1 MSISPNVPTP
11 QESYT
16 YETNAG
22 TPRWI
27 AVLFGVLA
35 VAVAGLAYAGH
46 SAQTQIQTDLTK
58 AQDQNKLL
66 SAQLDQANSRLAEL
80 KGNIEVTQQK
90 IGITAAE
97 LAKARS
103 RAEAIRNE
111 QLASDQKLAT
121 QLTAVQSES
130 NEKIGA
136 VSTDLGGAKKD
147 IADTRTDLEATKGK
161 LERANGD
168 MGVMSGLI
176 AHNHD
181 DLDELKRRGDRNYY
195 EFKISKSKTAQRVGP
210 VQVTL
215 NKTDQKKGKYT
226 MTVFVDDRSI
236 EKKDKT
242 AGEPVQFYLKGATR
256 MTPYEIV
263 VFDVGKND
271 INGYLS
277 TPKEGGGGG
286 GSSAAPAAATPSA
299 APAAAPASSTPSA
312 KPTLNPAPHQ

>member
-16 YETNAG
+16 YETNTG

-27 AVLFGVLA
+27 DVLFGVLILA
-35 VAVAGLAYAGH
+35 AAGLAYEGH
-46 SAQTQIQTDLTK
+46 SAQSQLQSVLTK

-66 SAQLDQANSRLAEL
+66 SAQLDQANTRLAEL

-121 QLTAVQSES
+121 QLSAVQTES
-130 NEKIGA
+130 NEKITA
-136 VSTDLGGAKKD
+136 VSSDLGGAKKD
-147 IADTRTDLEATKGK
+147 IADTRTDLETTKSK

-176 AHNHD
+176 AHNRD
-181 DLDELKRRGDRNYY
+181 DLEELKRRGDRNYY
-195 EFKISKSKTAQRVGP
+195 EFKVSKSKTPQRVGP

-242 AGEPVQFYLKGATR
+242 AGEPVQFYLKGNAR
-256 MTPYEIV
+256 MAPYEIV

-277 TPKEGGGGG
+277 TPKDA
-286 GSSAAPAAATPSA
+286 GSGAAPAATPAAAPAAAS
-299 APAAAPASSTPSA
+299 
-312 KPTLNPAPHQ
+312 KPTS